1 MTSSAILNFVK
12 KEFLLVIL
20 FCLLIIFA
28 VFDPTGIPRYISFV
42 DWHTIFALAGLLMI
56 SSGLKES
63 GYFEAFAMKAL
74 KKFSTERS
82 LAFFLIFLS
91 AFLSTFLTNDIALFI
106 VIPITFSISRFMK
119 NDISRLIIFE
129 ALAVNTGSA
138 LTPIGNPQNIFLWHK
153 WDISFPSFIIKLFP
167 VVIILMSVLILLALI
182 AFPGR
187 KIRIMKNHVNP
198 IKHHA
203 ALLGISLLML
213 FIFIVAMEM
222 RKTHALL
229 PVIFLIYLFFDKKIL
244 QGVDWL
250 LLLLFVVIFIDFHII
265 STCTA
270 IAEGISVL
278 NPGRPQEIFLFST
291 IISQFISNVP
301 AAVFIPKFSHDWF
314 AIVSGV
320 NVGGAGLAIGSLANI
335 IALRLAGNKKIWLKF
350 HAYSIP
356 YLLISGLAVY
366 VLIFLL

>member
-1 MTSSAILNFVK
+1 MTTSAILTFVK

-20 FCLLIIFA
+20 SCLLIIFA
-28 VFDPTGIPRYISFV
+28 VSDPAVIPHYTSFI
-42 DWHTIFALAGLLMI
+42 DWHTLFALAGLLMI

-63 GYFEAFAMKAL
+63 GYFEAFAMKTL
-74 KKFSTERS
+74 KKFRTERV

-91 AFLSTFLTNDIALFI
+91 AFLATFLTNDITLFI
-106 VIPITFSISRFMK
+106 VIPITFSIGRFMK
-119 NDISRLIIFE
+119 NDILRLIIFE
-129 ALAVNTGSA
+129 ALAVNAGSA

-153 WDISFPSFIIKLFP
+153 WDISFPAFVIKLFP

-187 KIRIMKNHVNP
+187 EIRIMKNHVNP
-198 IKHHA
+198 IKRHT
-203 ALLGISLLML
+203 ALFGISLVML

-229 PVIFLIYLFFDKKIL
+229 PAIFLVYLFFFKKTL

-250 LLLLFVVIFIDFHII
+250 LLLLFAVIFIDFHII
-265 STCTA
+265 STWPA
-270 IAEGISVL
+270 IAKSINTL
-278 NPGRPQEIFLFST
+278 NPGRPQEVFLFSV
-291 IISQFISNVP
+291 IISQIISNVP
-301 AAVFIPKFSHDWF
+301 AAVFIPKFSHEWF

-320 NVGGAGLAIGSLANI
+320 NVGGAGLAVGSLANI

-356 YLLISGLAVY
+356 FLLISGLAIY